1 MVVVVVTLSEDIW
14 DDIFLCLIFFFSR
27 GCHILY
33 SVYILTCLFFFD
45 LPQNNP
51 DIDAFES
58 RLSFKTDFESFHC
71 VTKMC

>member
-1 MVVVVVTLSEDIW
+1 MQGPPVGTNLS
-14 DDIFLCLIFFFSR
+14 
-27 GCHILY
+27 
-33 SVYILTCLFFFD
+33 FFFD

-58 RLSFKTDFESFHC
+58 PLSLATDFESLNC